1 MNQVLTDAADFINL
15 SEIDIRMLNPLVWAY
30 IGDSVYEMYVRSFI
44 ISDCKKTSFELHK
57 KSIKYVKASAQS
69 AHLELIAPYLS
80 EEESDI
86 VRRGRNSKAAHLPK
100 NANVIDYRRAT
111 AFEALI
117 GYLYLMKRNERLSEI
132 ISLVL
137 KPKTSDLDENKDV
150 STV

>member
-1 MNQVLTDAADFINL
+1 MENSSQFIKL
-15 SEIDIRMLNPLVWAY
+15 SEIEIKMLNPLIWAY

-44 ISDCKKTSFELHK
+44 ISDPKRTANELHR

-69 AHLELIAPYLS
+69 SHLEIILPYLT

-86 VRRGRNSKAAHLPK
+86 VRRGRNSKSHHLPK
-100 NANVIDYRRAT
+100 NADVIDYRRAT

-117 GYLYLMKRNERLSEI
+117 GYLYLMQRYDRLCEI

-137 KPKTSDLDENKDV
+137 KTAEIK
-150 STV
+150 